1 MNKFKL
7 NPQVLRSVD
16 AEESPKVQKIKSE
29 KFVRSVVFRLAVSP
43 RQTAQLHM
51 HRQHSG
57 RVVVPLGER
66 VETHLGHWFSM
77 YPRSSN
83 GLHEQ
88 RRIRPGW
95 LGHRSPRTVKTY
107 WHSFS
112 PHSAGSLLHGSVHL
126 TLGTPLRHYI
136 LLSLHCLYLY
146 IPPLTPLIS
155 ESTYSH
161 TQTCT
166 PLHVLTENN
175 STWTKNPVPPGSVR
189 SNPKEPLKRF
199 DFHLL
204 RSFLTRSQV
213 PLAPRAHL
221 GSAFREPA
229 CNWGHKS
236 RSWMNDGL

>member
-1 MNKFKL
+1 MFCVLLMPKTLLKCKSQVWKFACS
-7 NPQVLRSVD
+7 VL
-16 AEESPKVQKIKSE
+16 
-29 KFVRSVVFRLAVSP
+29 FRLAVSP

-51 HRQHSG
+51 HRQH
-57 RVVVPLGER
+57 RDRAAVPLGVR

-126 TLGTPLRHYI
+126 TLGSPLRHYI

-146 IPPLTPLIS
+146 IPP
-155 ESTYSH
+155 
-161 TQTCT
+161 
-166 PLHVLTENN
+166 N
-175 STWTKNPVPPGSVR
+175 S
-189 SNPKEPLKRF
+189 SNLWE
-199 DFHLL
+199 HLL
-204 RSFLTRSQV
+204 IHTNLPT
-213 PLAPRAHL
+213 
-221 GSAFREPA
+221 PA
-229 CNWGHKS
+229 
-236 RSWMNDGL
+236 RV

>member
-1 MNKFKL
+1 MPKTLQKCKSQVIKFACS
-7 NPQVLRSVD
+7 VL
-16 AEESPKVQKIKSE
+16 
-29 KFVRSVVFRLAVSP
+29 FRLAVSP
-43 RQTAQLHM
+43 RRTAHLHM
-51 HRQHSG
+51 HWQH
-57 RVVVPLGER
+57 RDRAPVPLGVR

-95 LGHRSPRTVKTY
+95 LGHRSPRTAKTY

-126 TLGTPLRHYI
+126 TLGSPLRHYI

-146 IPPLTPLIS
+146 ISPPTPLIS
-155 ESTYSH
+155 ESTYSY

-166 PLHVLTENN
+166 PLRVFSRNN
-175 STWTKNPVPPGSVR
+175 STWTKNPVPPALCGQIQKASETLQR
-189 SNPKEPLKRF
+189 Y
-199 DFHLL
+199 LL

-213 PLAPRAHL
+213 PLAH
-221 GSAFREPA
+221 
-229 CNWGHKS
+229 
-236 RSWMNDGL
+236 RSTSG